1 MPASR
6 ISICSGA
13 NGSFVLR
20 ESNFNRDRFVS
31 ARDDLSRPY
40 PKAEDVYLQSDA
52 SNPEEEFADLGL
64 SDFFIAHRRVAR
76 RKLDCLQLTAL
87 QVSFFF
93 HSYFPLSWTYRPVCY
108 PVVLHHNLKGK
119 SLTTLS
125 SRQQLVML
133 GLALCRPW
141 TRELSSS
148 LLRERESTRALTVE
162 MGQMRHLVNGLT
174 GELGRLRDDHT

>member
-6 ISICSGA
+6 ISVRSGA

-40 PKAEDVYLQSDA
+40 PKAEDIYLRSDNTSA
-52 SNPEEEFADLGL
+52 EEEFADLGL

-87 QVSFFF
+87 QVSF
-93 HSYFPLSWTYRPVCY
+93 SNLYSLSLSHGHIGRFIIPWCC
-108 PVVLHHNLKGK
+108 
-119 SLTTLS
+119 TT
-125 SRQQLVML
+125 
-133 GLALCRPW
+133 
-141 TRELSSS
+141 T
-148 LLRERESTRALTVE
+148 
-162 MGQMRHLVNGLT
+162 
-174 GELGRLRDDHT
+174 

>member
-6 ISICSGA
+6 ISIRSGA
-13 NGSFVLR
+13 HGSFVLR

-31 ARDDLSRPY
+31 AQDDLSRPY

-87 QVSFFF
+87 QVSF
-93 HSYFPLSWTYRPVCY
+93 
-108 PVVLHHNLKGK
+108 
-119 SLTTLS
+119 
-125 SRQQLVML
+125 
-133 GLALCRPW
+133 
-141 TRELSSS
+141 SS
-148 LLRERESTRALTVE
+148 LLLLPSLT
-162 MGQMRHLVNGLT
+162 
-174 GELGRLRDDHT
+174 DI

>member
-6 ISICSGA
+6 ISVHSTTG
-13 NGSFVLR
+13 GSFILR

-40 PKAEDVYLQSDA
+40 PKAEDIYLRSDNA
-52 SNPEEEFADLGL
+52 SPEEEFADLGL
-64 SDFFIAHRRVAR
+64 SDFFIAHQRVAR

-87 QVSFFF
+87 QVSLLLLLL
-93 HSYFPLSWTYRPVCY
+93 FPLSRSYRPVYY
-108 PVVLHHNLKGK
+108 PVVLRHNLKGE

-125 SRQQLVML
+125 LRQQLVML

-141 TRELSSS
+141 TRLPGYV
-148 LLRERESTRALTVE
+148 REWTW
-162 MGQMRHLVNGLT
+162 
-174 GELGRLRDDHT
+174 